1 MLVCV
6 SAPSRPKGIAVE
18 RMTST
23 EAETI
28 VRNVLAGLRELER
41 SAKFFDE
48 LLEEGFTVQDINP
61 ILRSHRMLGAPEWV
75 PDKNAFRVRLLGT
88 CLEGRPTLLIVDL
101 RPTGPCSLVTIMERK
116 VQKRL
121 RRAR

>member
-1 MLVCV
+1 
-6 SAPSRPKGIAVE
+6 
-18 RMTST
+18 MTGT

-28 VRNVLAGLRELER
+28 IQNILSGLRELER
-41 SAKFFDE
+41 SDKFFDE
-48 LLEEGFTVQDINP
+48 LLQEGFTVQDINP

-88 CLEGRPTLLIVDL
+88 CLEGRPTLLIVDV
-101 RPTGPCSLVTIMERK
+101 RPTGPCSLVTIMEHK
-116 VQKRL
+116 K